1 MLGLFMAV
9 VLTVWSGD
17 LILLWV
23 HEVQTISIIIPRYQV
38 ILSTLILLGEC
49 TMDFCKKTCDM

>member
-9 VLTVWSGD
+9 VLTAWSGD
-17 LILLWV
+17 LILLRV
-23 HEVQTISIIIPRYQV
+23 HEVKIISTIIPRYQV
-38 ILSTLILLGEC
+38 ILSTLILSGDC